1 MGIIRMVKNLFFK
14 IEKDDSSGF
23 NLIISAEDEPNKKIE
38 FKDLKELS
46 DIIEYIVDI
55 KKFYNILVKNN
66 ESNPYNNFIRKLK
79 YKDELFYK
87 NQKIKEYGSKLKEE
101 AAGAAE
107 EAAEEAAAAGGAAEA
122 AEEAAG
128 GAAEE
133 EILKDA
139 NKIVEEYN
147 KELEREKEL
156 NDKIA
161 KLQSIKKV
169 NEEKMKS
176 LETLKGEISD
186 LTSDLEKISDIEDE
200 KNEYKEKLNDLM
212 DSYYESSIKDISQK
226 VEEIDLTKEED
237 DKDDE

>member
-14 IEKDDSSGF
+14 IEKNDSSGF

-107 EAAEEAAAAGGAAEA
+107 EAA
-122 AEEAAG
+122 G

-176 LETLKGEISD
+176 LETLKFP
-186 LTSDLEKISDIEDE
+186 
-200 KNEYKEKLNDLM
+200 NF
-212 DSYYESSIKDISQK
+212 
-226 VEEIDLTKEED
+226 
-237 DKDDE
+237 